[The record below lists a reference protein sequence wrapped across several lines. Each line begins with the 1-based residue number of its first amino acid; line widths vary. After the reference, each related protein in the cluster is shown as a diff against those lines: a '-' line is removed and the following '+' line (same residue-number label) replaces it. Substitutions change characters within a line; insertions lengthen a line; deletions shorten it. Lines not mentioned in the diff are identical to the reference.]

1 MFQIPS
7 SPAGGARYSG
17 HDLEPLHV
25 GGGCGR
31 ELETGIS
38 RTDGG
43 ASAAVTAVS

>member
-17 HDLEPLHV
+17 HDLEPLDV
-25 GGGCGR
+25 GGCGR
-31 ELETGIS
+31 ELKTGIS